1 MILYRDPLGQK
12 KSLNPIHFLNVSSHT
27 NKTLLAKRQNLARG
41 AKCQN
46 IAFQLHAMRITEFQ
60 MNFRS
65 FGVKPEKI
73 LYKAAKCD

>member
-1 MILYRDPLGQK
+1 MILYREPLGQK

-46 IAFQLHAMRITEFQ
+46 IADDAFQLHAMRASL
-60 MNFRS
+60 NF
-65 FGVKPEKI
+65 K
-73 LYKAAKCD
+73 